1 MPRLGPRLVVV
12 ACVLALAGCGHYRV
26 VHASEGFGPVKRVAV
41 ETLVNRSFEPGVD
54 LLMTDAL
61 RREMRRR
68 GGIRVVDDPSQ
79 ADLVLSGNVSDVIT
93 NTRSLSSTVFALEY
107 QVEMRLALRAHRTD
121 GADVT
126 LDPAALRDW
135 EVYLTSADVEAERRN
150 REEALRRLAS
160 VLASR
165 VGDSLAEKVK

>member
-1 MPRLGPRLVVV
+1 
-12 ACVLALAGCGHYRV
+12 
-26 VHASEGFGPVKRVAV
+26 
-41 ETLVNRSFEPGVD
+41 
-54 LLMTDAL
+54 
-61 RREMRRR
+61 
-68 GGIRVVDDPSQ
+68 VVDDPKQ

-107 QVEMRLALRAHRTD
+107 QVEMRLSLRAHRTD

-135 EVYLTSADVEAERRN
+135 EVYLTSADVQAERRN